1 MVWKYCS
8 TVGAYFF
15 MSLAYSLVSLAF
27 QIPFSSPPGSHVE
40 VVSPANAYG
49 HASFMVFWMIN
60 FIGMCALG
68 LACENMAMLLGQ
80 PWTAL
85 WLIFWVISNVST
97 AFYPIEAAPAFYL
110 YGYAWPLHAIVE
122 ATRVIL
128 FDVRSRMGLH
138 VGVLLAWWAVNTAL
152 FPVFATWFRYHNFVR
167 VKKNQMR
174 AAQTRSEDKS
184 G

>member
-1 MVWKYCS
+1 MIWKYCS

-49 HASFMVFWMIN
+49 HASFVVYWMIN

-68 LACENMAMLLGQ
+68 LACENMAMLLGA

-97 AFYPIEAAPAFYL
+97 AFYPIATAPGFYT
-110 YGYAWPLHAIVE
+110 YGYAWPLHAITE
-122 ATRVIL
+122 ATRVVL

-138 VGVLLAWWAVNTAL
+138 IGILLAWWAVNTSL
-152 FPVFATWFRYHNFVR
+152 FPICATWLRYQNC
-167 VKKNQMR
+167 VKPKR
-174 AAQTRSEDKS
+174 KRELVAKEKAEEKS